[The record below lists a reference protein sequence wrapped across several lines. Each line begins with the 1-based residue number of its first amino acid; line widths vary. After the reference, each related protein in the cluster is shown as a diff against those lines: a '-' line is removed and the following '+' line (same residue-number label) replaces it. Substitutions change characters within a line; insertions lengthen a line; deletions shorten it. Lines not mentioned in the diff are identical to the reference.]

1 MSWFVGSVVESDSS
15 AAQWTVTLYV
25 STALFMTSALALWLK
40 YSSNAK
46 NGSHYGDKGGRA
58 NGTANGDAEPPK
70 TVVSVLFGTQTGTA
84 ERFANQLSEEITEK
98 YGKSG
103 VAARALDVETYD
115 HKTKLVKEDLAI
127 FCVATY
133 GDGEPT
139 DSALSFTEWLEKLV
153 KKSDTDGSEPLKDL
167 RYGVFALGNKQYEH
181 FCACGKLV
189 DKQLKALGANKII
202 ERGEGDD
209 DANIEDDFAAWK
221 EMLWVELDALE
232 GFKAEKANGYANGHH
247 VPITP
252 IVPVKEEYDVEEV
265 KSSSSVADP
274 WAHGSQAATA
284 TTPLKAMVMERKELH
299 TKASERS
306 CIHAEIDISGTG
318 ITYDTGDHVGVYA
331 SNPPELVSLALKRL
345 GYDGKKV
352 VKLSTKLGSKL
363 PNSMFEGKALAIRDI
378 LSHFLDLQSPPRK
391 DSLAAM
397 ADCAK
402 DPKEKQRLEYLVS
415 KVVKEEYRTYVL
427 DDLRSLLEIMEDFPS
442 VQPSLGV
449 FAARIAPKLQP
460 RFYSISSSPL
470 VHPNR
475 IHITCSVVEG
485 KSPTGRDHKGVAGTW
500 FSRCNQG
507 VSQVAIFVRKSNFKL
522 PKAVETPLILVGPG
536 TGFAPFRGFLQ
547 ERTAQVSMGESKHGE
562 CHLYFGCRNKSKDFI
577 YEDEIQSFKE
587 KSVIS
592 HLEIAFSRDQARK
605 VYVQDKLKKNG
616 KVIYDLLFGECDP
629 QATLYVC
636 GDAKAMARDVNKAL
650 HEIIQYYG
658 SHSSGEAE
666 LMIKNLQQGGRYLR
680 DIW

>member
-1 MSWFVGSVVESDSS
+1 MEIPTDIALETVTEKLKLLNYEKLFCQKKRPHWKPIHHLYFAAAQTSNPTEQFYYFANLVAWLLGLCGKTFNPPAQHDDPNTVCTNIVVELKGLGLSSVVNFPPAKLKQGYGDAVCRVLQSLVDQALNTSS
-15 AAQWTVTLYV
+15 FAFQKPVYPAD
-25 STALFMTSALALWLK
+25 K
-40 YSSNAK
+40 YSEEAQYDD
-46 NGSHYGDKGGRA
+46 GEDLIGEIQD
-58 NGTANGDAEPPK
+58 D
-70 TVVSVLFGTQTGTA
+70 TA
-84 ERFANQLSEEITEK
+84 EYNA
-98 YGKSG
+98 G
-103 VAARALDVETYD
+103 
-115 HKTKLVKEDLAI
+115 ED
-127 FCVATY
+127 
-133 GDGEPT
+133 
-139 DSALSFTEWLEKLV
+139 
-153 KKSDTDGSEPLKDL
+153 
-167 RYGVFALGNKQYEH
+167 
-181 FCACGKLV
+181 
-189 DKQLKALGANKII
+189 
-202 ERGEGDD
+202 
-209 DANIEDDFAAWK
+209 
-221 EMLWVELDALE
+221 
-232 GFKAEKANGYANGHH
+232 
-247 VPITP
+247 
-252 IVPVKEEYDVEEV
+252 EEYDVEKV

-415 KVVKEEYRTYVL
+415 KVGKEEYRTYVL